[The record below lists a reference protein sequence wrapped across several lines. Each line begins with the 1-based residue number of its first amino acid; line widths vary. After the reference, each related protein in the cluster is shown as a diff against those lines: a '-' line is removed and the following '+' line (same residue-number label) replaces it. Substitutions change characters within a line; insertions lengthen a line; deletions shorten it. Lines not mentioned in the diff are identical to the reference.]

1 MGKKVL
7 ITGAGGYIGQH
18 VIKKLIEI
26 GADVSAVDVCFNKI
40 DPAVKIY
47 KEDIFSSDESV
58 YERLGSPD
66 VCLHMA
72 WKDGFNHNS
81 IAHMGDLS
89 EHYRFIQNMVSGGLK
104 QIVVMG
110 SMHEVGYHEGMI
122 KDDTPCNPLSYYG
135 IAKDALRRSLMLMA
149 EQRNLLLQWIRAYYI
164 YGDDERSNS
173 IFGKLIRAAEAGE
186 KKFPFTTGKNKYDF
200 IHVDEL
206 AKQIVAV
213 LMQEKVGG
221 IINCC
226 SGKAVSLAE
235 QVEKFI
241 KINQLN
247 IELEYGKFPDREY
260 DSPAV
265 WGDNTK
271 IKKILDDTILNNL

>member
-164 YGDDERSNS
+164 YGDE
-173 IFGKLIRAAEAGE
+173 
-186 KKFPFTTGKNKYDF
+186 NKYYF
-200 IHVDEL
+200 IR
-206 AKQIVAV
+206 
-213 LMQEKVGG
+213 
-221 IINCC
+221 IIND
-226 SGKAVSLAE
+226 
-235 QVEKFI
+235 
-241 KINQLN
+241 
-247 IELEYGKFPDREY
+247 LE
-260 DSPAV
+260 
-265 WGDNTK
+265 
-271 IKKILDDTILNNL
+271 